1 MELAPSTFQ
10 VLKFHEIGRQ
20 RCPSCLSSLFY
31 SWEMMKPSHDC
42 TNIDHWVSLNLDIY
56 VPGCLIIQITFLQ
69 QRQVYLRNVWPH
81 KRPRHIQNYFSCLG
95 KSFFPCFS
103 RSWIQLWQEKLL
115 VLTSEELEGWMI
127 LTLFAITADP
137 KSDSWQFRIRPYPT
151 KHFFG
156 SLEIPSIAKM
166 IFLEPRYCTAPNLRV
181 EICWGRIQASA

>member
-81 KRPRHIQNYFSCLG
+81 KRPRHIQ
-95 KSFFPCFS
+95 
-103 RSWIQLWQEKLL
+103 IQLWQEKMM
-115 VLTSEELEGWMI
+115 VLTSEEHEGWMI

-151 KHFFG
+151 KHFFWEFG
-156 SLEIPSIAKM
+156 NPQHCKDDFSGTTVLHRSESESWDLLRTHPSQ
-166 IFLEPRYCTAPNLRV
+166 RLRP
-181 EICWGRIQASA
+181 IRNASFW